1 MSRDSG
7 MGMGGKTRS
16 SSAPSGG
23 GGGLRG
29 GGADSGTIPD
39 SSGNVNQVLA
49 ARASE
54 AQRVNALQELLR
66 RQQGDKRE
74 ELVEV
79 LRARQLNMPRMLPT
93 PLGIGIASLNP
104 FLQRV
109 NTRQRSKFLSNV
121 SPSFYNLNPTAQ
133 EQEYQTYLQSLRP
146 EPITGGNDEGIAPIL
161 QPEITT
167 LIANPQPT
175 GISNIPMVQDGTF
188 KYGIPFGNV

>member
-1 MSRDSG
+1 MSRDEA
-7 MGMGGKTRS
+7 MGMGGKTGS
-16 SSAPSGG
+16 SSKSSGG
-23 GGGLRG
+23 GGGPRG
-29 GGADSGTIPD
+29 GGADAGTIPD

-54 AQRVNALQELLR
+54 AQRVNAIQELIR

-93 PLGIGIASLNP
+93 PLGLGIASLNP
-104 FLQRV
+104 FFQRA

-121 SPSFYNLNPTAQ
+121 SPSFYDLNPTAQ
-133 EQEYQTYLQSLRP
+133 EQEYQSYLESLRP
-146 EPITGGNDEGIAPIL
+146 ETNTRGNDEGIAPIL

>member
-1 MSRDSG
+1 MSRDEA
-7 MGMGGKTRS
+7 MGMGGKTGS
-16 SSAPSGG
+16 SSKSSGG
-23 GGGLRG
+23 GGGPRG
-29 GGADSGTIPD
+29 GGADAGTIPD

-54 AQRVNALQELLR
+54 AQRVNAIQELIR

-133 EQEYQTYLQSLRP
+133 EQEYQAYLQSLRP
-146 EPITGGNDEGIAPIL
+146 ETNTRGNDEGIAPIL

>member
-7 MGMGGKTRS
+7 MGMGGKTGS
-16 SSAPSGG
+16 SSKSSGG

-39 SSGNVNQVLA
+39 SSGNVNRDLA
-49 ARASE
+49 AKVSE

-79 LRARQLNMPRMLPT
+79 LRARQLNMPSILPT
-93 PLGIGIASLNP
+93 PLGLGIASLTP
-104 FLQRV
+104 LFQRA

-121 SPSFYNLNPTAQ
+121 SPSFYDLNPTAQ
-133 EQEYQTYLQSLRP
+133 EQEYQAYLQSIRP
-146 EPITGGNDEGIAPIL
+146 EPMTGGNDEGIAPIL
-161 QPEITT
+161 QPEIST
-167 LIANPQPT
+167 LIANQQPT